1 MPRGEVRHRRLLE
14 HRPDGHPDALDQPGL
29 VQGPELLFEES
40 ERDALGLGDLPGG
53 HQPRAHAHAQLDHRS
68 ERVLGR
74 LGAPEHGRHPGL
86 SPTPIVSHTRAPAH
100 RSGHRGRRRF
110 APPGPGI
117 IRGMPTSAD
126 PWEWFSRRTFHHS
139 RYADTEALVAAKDER
154 RLTVSV
160 CLPTRNEADTVG
172 AIVRSIREEL
182 VERVPLVDEVA
193 VIDSAS
199 TDGTQLVAAEAGA
212 VVHQDA
218 DILPA
223 LDPLGGKGDAMWKS
237 LFVLKGDL
245 ICFIDA
251 DIRAFDAHFV
261 RGLLG
266 PLLVEDGVRFT
277 KAFYERPIQEGAR
290 LAPTGG
296 GRVTEL
302 TARPLVNLFFPELAP
317 LIQPLSGEC
326 AADRAL
332 LEAVPFLTGYG
343 VDLGLV

>member
-1 MPRGEVRHRRLLE
+1 
-14 HRPDGHPDALDQPGL
+14 
-29 VQGPELLFEES
+29 
-40 ERDALGLGDLPGG
+40 
-53 HQPRAHAHAQLDHRS
+53 
-68 ERVLGR
+68 
-74 LGAPEHGRHPGL
+74 
-86 SPTPIVSHTRAPAH
+86 
-100 RSGHRGRRRF
+100 
-110 APPGPGI
+110 
-117 IRGMPTSAD
+117 MPTSAD

-139 RYADTEALVAAKDER
+139 RYADTDALVAAKEAR
-154 RLTVSV
+154 HLTVSV
-160 CLPTRNEADTVG
+160 CLPTRNETETVG

-182 VERVPLVDEVA
+182 VERVPLVDEIA

-199 TDGTQLVAAEAGA
+199 ADGTQAAAAEAGA
-212 VVHQDA
+212 IVHQDA

-251 DIRAFDAHFV
+251 DIREFDPHFV

-266 PLLVEDGVRFT
+266 PLLVEPGVRFT
-277 KAFYERPIQEGAR
+277 KAFYERPIQEGAE
-290 LAPTGG
+290 LARTGG

-317 LIQPLSGEC
+317 VIQPLSGEY
-326 AADRAL
+326 AAERTL

-343 VDLGLV
+343 VDLGLVIDVARHAGLDGMAQVDLVQRIHRNHALPEVGRMAFGVLQAAVARLRSEGRIELRGELGGVLHQFDPLPGGYRPVSTTIRVGERPPAASLPEYRPRPA